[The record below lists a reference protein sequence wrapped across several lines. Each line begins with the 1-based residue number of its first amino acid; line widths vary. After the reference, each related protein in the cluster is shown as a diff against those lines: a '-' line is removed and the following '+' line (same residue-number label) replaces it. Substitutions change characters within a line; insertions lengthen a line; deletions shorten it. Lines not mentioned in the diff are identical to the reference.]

1 MSGAPTAEVYRIDW
15 LPGTDV
21 LHGVCHCGA
30 ERTAEDPVEL
40 WEWMLGHP
48 NGHRPNGHRPGGNQP
63 GTEHDPAGHRPT
75 GHRPT
80 GHRPIGHREE
90 TTS

>member
-40 WEWMLGHP
+40 WQWMLAHPTGH
-48 NGHRPNGHRPGGNQP
+48 Q
-63 GTEHDPAGHRPT
+63 PAGHPT
-75 GHRPT
+75 GHHPT
-80 GHRPIGHREE
+80 GHQPADHCEE
-90 TTS
+90 MT

>member
-1 MSGAPTAEVYRIDW
+1 MTGAPTAEVYRIDW

-40 WEWMLGHP
+40 WGWMLAH
-48 NGHRPNGHRPGGNQP
+48 
-63 GTEHDPAGHRPT
+63 PT
-75 GHRPT
+75 GHDSTGHHPT
-80 GHRPIGHREE
+80 GHDS
-90 TTS
+90 TSHDEKGRTP

>member
-1 MSGAPTAEVYRIDW
+1 MTGTPTAEVYRIDW

-40 WEWMLGHP
+40 WQWMLAHPSGHHPAGHHPLDPVEDDP
-48 NGHRPNGHRPGGNQP
+48 NGHRKEPR
-63 GTEHDPAGHRPT
+63 
-75 GHRPT
+75 
-80 GHRPIGHREE
+80 
-90 TTS
+90 S

>member
-1 MSGAPTAEVYRIDW
+1 MSGTPTAEVYRIDW

-40 WEWMLGHP
+40 WQWMLAHPTGHHPADHVEDDP
-48 NGHRPNGHRPGGNQP
+48 NGHRKEPR
-63 GTEHDPAGHRPT
+63 
-75 GHRPT
+75 
-80 GHRPIGHREE
+80 
-90 TTS
+90 S

>member
-1 MSGAPTAEVYRIDW
+1 MTGTPTAEVYRIDW

-40 WEWMLGHP
+40 WQWMLAHPTGHHPGGHHPSGHPPAGHHPTDPPEHQP
-48 NGHRPNGHRPGGNQP
+48 NGHRKEPR
-63 GTEHDPAGHRPT
+63 
-75 GHRPT
+75 
-80 GHRPIGHREE
+80 
-90 TTS
+90 

>member
-1 MSGAPTAEVYRIDW
+1 MSTPTAEVYRIDW

-40 WEWMLGHP
+40 WQWMLAHPSGH
-48 NGHRPNGHRPGGNQP
+48 H
-63 GTEHDPAGHRPT
+63 PAVPSEDQPT
-75 GHRPT
+75 GHR
-80 GHRPIGHREE
+80 EE
-90 TTS
+90 PRS

>member
-1 MSGAPTAEVYRIDW
+1 MSGTPTAEVYRIDW

-40 WEWMLGHP
+40 WQWMLAHPSGHHPAGHHPLDPVEDDP
-48 NGHRPNGHRPGGNQP
+48 NGHRKEPR
-63 GTEHDPAGHRPT
+63 
-75 GHRPT
+75 
-80 GHRPIGHREE
+80 
-90 TTS
+90 S

>member
-48 NGHRPNGHRPGGNQP
+48 NGHRPGGSRPGGNRP
-63 GTEHDPAGHRPT
+63 GSEHDPADRRPADHRPAGHRK
-75 GHRPT
+75 
-80 GHRPIGHREE
+80 E
-90 TTS
+90 TAS

>member
-1 MSGAPTAEVYRIDW
+1 MSGTPTAEVYRIDW

-40 WEWMLGHP
+40 WQWMLAHPSGHHPSGHHPADPVEDDP
-48 NGHRPNGHRPGGNQP
+48 NGHRKEPR
-63 GTEHDPAGHRPT
+63 
-75 GHRPT
+75 
-80 GHRPIGHREE
+80 
-90 TTS
+90 S

>member
-1 MSGAPTAEVYRIDW
+1 MSGTPTAEVYRIDW

-40 WEWMLGHP
+40 WQWMLAHPSGHRPAGHHPLDPVEDDP
-48 NGHRPNGHRPGGNQP
+48 NGHRKEPR
-63 GTEHDPAGHRPT
+63 
-75 GHRPT
+75 
-80 GHRPIGHREE
+80 
-90 TTS
+90 S